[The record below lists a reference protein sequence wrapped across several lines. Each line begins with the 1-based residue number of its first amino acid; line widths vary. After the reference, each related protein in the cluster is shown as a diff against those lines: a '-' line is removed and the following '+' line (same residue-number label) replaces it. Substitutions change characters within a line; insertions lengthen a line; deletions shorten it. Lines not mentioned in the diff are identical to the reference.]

1 MRKDKRSSSAS
12 DLNAGLTYG
21 ILAGLAFSLTTW
33 GSEALGL
40 ASSSAGFPWL
50 KFLLGTGLCSLAGG
64 LAGWT
69 TSRTDSSL
77 AGAVIWFTTG
87 LIFCLVAS
95 RLPFEGLT
103 PLLKALKP
111 DFASL
116 AYPYPENMN
125 SRMVVVYILV
135 LLCST
140 LAGTLQA
147 YLIETARSAHTFV
160 MQVLTLMVVVPFF
173 ALAGQV
179 AYDYINEP
187 FSRAIVQIGDLLE
200 FHQGLNG
207 QKVDPKL
214 SAEKHYKALG
224 PILFLADRPYRL
236 YLSGY
241 DSQNLDTFYV
251 LIDFEGEWAECS
263 VLITSVGT
271 CKPGAAFT
279 KLSTIRMP
287 AGLPTPTPRNSSP
300 AALTSTPAATASA
313 EAGQTA
319 SIPTERSKAPQVMK
333 FSPAQAL
340 TGLTKYDIMLQIDLP
355 GLAYYGQ
362 ATIAYTNNSAAPLD
376 QIFLRLLPNGQDVF
390 GDGSLTVSNIQ
401 VDGKTVRPIY
411 SRQNTALEVKLP
423 TPLAPGEKTQ
433 LEINFNGTVPRDYGT
448 NDSGYGIFNYTS
460 EVLALA
466 AWYPM
471 LAVYDQDG
479 WNLDLPSPIGDSVY
493 AEMAEYSVEVQA
505 PDNQIIAATGIA
517 SSRTKQD
524 GISTWQFESG
534 PAREFFLIMS
544 PNFEVASEMVSG
556 TQVNSYYLK
565 GHSRPGK
572 QALEIAADSLEIYN
586 AAFGEYPFTELD
598 VIDAPMKN
606 AAGVEFPGIVLI
618 GNFLYDQPEN
628 PRFSV
633 ATAHEVAHQWWYNLV
648 GNDVFEH
655 PWLDEALT
663 TYSSLLYYE
672 KTGQDQGVRVMQE
685 TWQQSYDKVLGDGED
700 RPIIE
705 SLEYFERPENQAF
718 YGRIVYT
725 KGALFFQALRAL
737 IGDQAFFATLKDYFQ
752 TFQYQIAEPEDLLT
766 RFETLSGQSL
776 AGFYE
781 EWLFSTRP

>member
-1 MRKDKRSSSAS
+1 MSKVNRSTNAS
-12 DLNAGLTYG
+12 DLSAGLVYG

-33 GSEALGL
+33 GTEALGL

-50 KFLLGTGLCSLAGG
+50 KFVLGASLCSLVGG
-64 LAGWT
+64 LAGWI
-69 TSRTDSSL
+69 TSRADSSL
-77 AGAVIWFTTG
+77 AGAVTWFAAG

-103 PLLKALKP
+103 LFLRALKP
-111 DFASL
+111 EFANL
-116 AYPYPENMN
+116 VYPYPENMH

-147 YLIETARSAHTFV
+147 YLIETARSAQTAV
-160 MQVLTLMVVVPFF
+160 MQALILMVVVPFF

-187 FSRAIVQIGDLLE
+187 FIRAIVQIGDLLE
-200 FHQGLNG
+200 FHQELNG

-214 SAEKHYKALG
+214 SAEKHYRALG
-224 PILFLADRPYRL
+224 PILFMANRPYRL

-241 DSQNLDTFYV
+241 ESQSLDTFTV

-263 VLITSVGT
+263 VLISSVGT
-271 CKPGAAFT
+271 CKPGAAFS
-279 KLSTIRMP
+279 KLSTIGMP
-287 AGLPTPTPRNSSP
+287 ASLPTPTPRS
-300 AALTSTPAATASA
+300 STPAVLSSTPTVTVPA
-313 EAGQTA
+313 EAGQPGA
-319 SIPTERSKAPQVMK
+319 VLPEQSEAPQAMK
-333 FSPAQAL
+333 NNPTQA
-340 TGLTKYDIMLQIDLP
+340 TPGLPQYDIALQIDLP
-355 GLAYYGQ
+355 GLAYYGR
-362 ATIAYTNNSAAPLD
+362 AIIDYTNNTGTALD

-390 GDGSLTVSNIQ
+390 GDGSLTVSEFQ
-401 VDGKTVRPIY
+401 VDGKTARPIY
-411 SRQNTALEVKLP
+411 SRQNTALQVKLS
-423 TPLAPGEKTQ
+423 TPLAPGDKTQ

-448 NDSGYGIFNYTS
+448 NDSGYGIFNYTD

-493 AEMAEYSVEVQA
+493 AEMADYSVEVQA
-505 PDNQIIAATGIA
+505 PANQIIAATGVTT
-517 SSRTKQD
+517 SRTEQD
-524 GISTWQFESG
+524 GIATWQFESG

-544 PNFEVASEMVSG
+544 PDFEVTRKMVSG
-556 TQVNSYYLK
+556 TQVNSYYLN
-565 GHSRPGK
+565 GHARPGE

-586 AAFGEYPFTELD
+586 AAFGDYPFTELD

-618 GNFLYDQPEN
+618 GSYLYDQPEN

-672 KTGQDQGVRVMQE
+672 KTGQDQGTRIMQE
-685 TWQQSYDKVLGDGED
+685 TWQQSYDKVLNDGED
-700 RPIIE
+700 RPVAE
-705 SLEYFERPENQAF
+705 SLEYFERPENQAY

-737 IGDQAFFATLKDYFQ
+737 IGDQAFFAALRDYFQ
-752 TFQYQIAEPEDLLT
+752 TFQYQIAEPEDLLA
-766 RFETLSGQSL
+766 RFETYSDQSL
-776 AGFYE
+776 AEFYE

>member
-1 MRKDKRSSSAS
+1 MNVRRSSNAS
-12 DLNAGLTYG
+12 DLSAGLAYG
-21 ILAGLAFSLTTW
+21 ILAGLAFSLTSW
-33 GSEALGL
+33 GSEAIGL
-40 ASSSAGFPWL
+40 VNSSAGFRWL
-50 KFLLGTGLCSLAGG
+50 KFLLGASLCSLVGG
-64 LAGWT
+64 LAGWI

-77 AGAVIWFTTG
+77 AGAVTWFTAG

-103 PLLKALKP
+103 LIMRTLKP
-111 DFASL
+111 EFSSL
-116 AYPYPENMN
+116 VYSYPENMH

-140 LAGTLQA
+140 LAGILQT
-147 YLIETARSAHTFV
+147 YLIETVRSAQTIV
-160 MQVLTLMVVVPFF
+160 MQVLILMVVVPFF

-224 PILFLADRPYRL
+224 PILFMADRPYRL

-241 DSQNLDTFYV
+241 ESQNLDTFYV
-251 LIDFEGEWAECS
+251 LIDFDGEWAECS
-263 VLITSVGT
+263 VLISSVGT

-287 AGLPTPTPRNSSP
+287 AGLPTPTPRPSSP
-300 AALTSTPAATASA
+300 AAPSSLPAVTASPA
-313 EAGQTA
+313 NDQSELIPSGQSGA
-319 SIPTERSKAPQVMK
+319 SQAMK
-333 FSPAQAL
+333 FSPAQITAAL
-340 TGLTKYDIMLQIDLP
+340 PQYGISLQIDLP
-355 GLAYYGQ
+355 ALAYYGQ
-362 ATIAYTNNSAAPLD
+362 TDIAYTNNTGAEIEK
-376 QIFLRLLPNGQDVF
+376 IFLRLLPNGQDVF
-390 GDGSLTVSNIQ
+390 GDGSLMVSKIQ

-423 TPLAPGEKTQ
+423 TPLAPGVTTQ
-433 LEINFNGTVPRDYGT
+433 LDLHFNGTVPRDYGT
-448 NDSGYGIFNYTS
+448 NDNGYGIFNYTDG
-460 EVLALA
+460 VLALA

-479 WNLDLPSPIGDSVY
+479 WNLDLPSSIGDSVY

-505 PDNQIIAATGIA
+505 PSNQVIAATGIA
-517 SSRTKQD
+517 TSRTEQD

-544 PNFEVASEMVSG
+544 PDFEVASEMVSG

-565 GHSRPGK
+565 GHSRPGE

-586 AAFGEYPFTELD
+586 TTFGEYPYTELD

-618 GNFLYDQPEN
+618 GSYLYEQPEN

-672 KTGQDQGVRVMQE
+672 KTGQEQGVRIMTE
-685 TWQQSYDKVLGDGED
+685 TWQQSYDIVLGDGED
-700 RPIIE
+700 RPITQ
-705 SLEYFERPENQAF
+705 SLEYFELPENQAF

-737 IGDQAFFATLKDYFQ
+737 IGDQAFFGALKDYFQ
-752 TFQYQIAEPEDLLT
+752 TYQYRIAKPEDLLDK
-766 RFETLSGQSL
+766 FETFSEQSL
-776 AGFYE
+776 TRFYE